1 MGKDT
6 LQETSSTQSRVLA
19 PLKSFPAIVVAFT
32 PRGAPERDR
41 CVLSLPF
48 EIGRDPACQ
57 LPLDDDKASKRHVRV
72 TRNAEGFQ
80 IEDLGSTNGTFV
92 NGAPVLT
99 KVALPDGAVLR
110 VGRHVLVF
118 HADGS
123 HLIEPP
129 PTNRFGMAG
138 RFHVGEI
145 VMALREAVLSNRHV
159 LISGPSG
166 TGKEL
171 AARAVASMLGTEKAP
186 RSLLAHNAARF
197 ASSEEASATLFG
209 VAKGV
214 FSNVDSRAGLIEEA
228 TGGVLF
234 LDEVHNLP
242 ERVQRT
248 LLRVIED
255 GQCARIGE
263 TKTRH
268 VDVRF
273 VLASNAVGPT
283 RGLAHDLF
291 ARLRLVELLPLAQR
305 VADVPYI
312 FDAVLK
318 ATLQRHGIDETT
330 VSPLLGGDHFEALC
344 LDGFETD
351 NVRGLVD
358 LADRLA
364 TRITAGVDTSRAVI
378 EVFGKRFGDGPVAQ
392 RHGKSKDDGSSRYE
406 ANKELII
413 AAYRESG
420 NNLTATERMLKE
432 RGLRCSRRWLAV
444 FLKRW
449 GVRGLVS

>member
-6 LQETSSTQSRVLA
+6 LQETSNTQSRVLA
-19 PLKSFPAIVVAFT
+19 PLKSFPAIAVAFA
-32 PRGAPERDR
+32 PRGTPEKDR
-41 CVLSLPF
+41 CVLSVPF

-57 LPLDDDKASKRHVRV
+57 LPLNDDKASKRHVRISR
-72 TRNAEGFQ
+72 TAEGYHL
-80 IEDLGSTNGTFV
+80 EDLGSTNGTFV
-92 NGAPVLT
+92 NGAPVLA
-99 KVALPDGAVLR
+99 KVALLDRAILR
-110 VGRHVLVF
+110 IGRHVLVF

-129 PTNRFGMAG
+129 PEDRLGMAG
-138 RFHVGEI
+138 RFHVAEI
-145 VMALREAVLSNRHV
+145 VTALREAVLSKRHV

-171 AARAVASMLGTEKAP
+171 AARAVATMMGTAEAP
-186 RSLLAHNAARF
+186 RPLLAHNAARF

-283 RGLAHDLF
+283 RGLAHDLY
-291 ARLRLVELLPLAQR
+291 ARVRLVELLSLSER
-305 VADVPYI
+305 VADVPDI
-312 FDAVLK
+312 FDAVLNM
-318 ATLQRHGIDETT
+318 TLERYGIDEST
-330 VSPLLGGDHFEALC
+330 VRPLLGGDHYEALC

-358 LADRLA
+358 LADRLS
-364 TRITAGVDTSRAVI
+364 TRIAAGVDTARAVT
-378 EVFGKRFGDGPVAQ
+378 EVFGKRFGDGPVAR

-413 AAYRESG
+413 AAYRES
-420 NNLTATERMLKE
+420 NKNLTATERMLKE

-444 FLKRW
+444 FLERW
-449 GVRGLVS
+449 GVRDS